1 MQITL
6 SEDEIQQA
14 VVAFVR
20 GQITIAE
27 NQQIDVNFT
36 AGRAPNGL
44 TATLQISTVGAAI
57 PAPKPMA
64 RPTSGNPFGNMKAPA
79 PQEPIANISTGEER
93 VPVMDTAPDA
103 DPEPEVGEPVNYAQD
118 DTAEEPLTSEEP
130 PLVKKAGIFSKATA
144 NVDEAPEAVSD
155 DKPSPKSIFSKT
167 A

>member
-44 TATLQISTVGAAI
+44 TATLQISTVVTPQA
-57 PAPKPMA
+57 KPVTRSMGQVGG
-64 RPTSGNPFGNMKAPA
+64 TKAPA
-79 PQEPIANISTGEER
+79 PVANISTGEER
-93 VPVMDTAPDA
+93 IPVMDTAPDA
-103 DPEPEVGEPVNYAQD
+103 DPAPEVEQEEPASA
-118 DTAEEPLTSEEP
+118 AEEPTTEEP
-130 PLVKKAGIFSKATA
+130 PLVKKAGLFSKATTA
-144 NVDEAPEAVSD
+144 NVDEAPEAVEEE
-155 DKPSPKSIFSKT
+155 KPAAKSIFSKT

>member
-44 TATLQISTVGAAI
+44 TATLQISTVGAAV
-57 PAPKPMA
+57 PAPKPLVKPVA
-64 RPTSGNPFGNMKAPA
+64 APNSQSLFKA
-79 PQEPIANISTGEER
+79 PIANISTGEER
-93 VPVMDTAPDA
+93 VPLMDTAPDG
-103 DPEPEVGEPVNYAQD
+103 DPAPEVEQEEPAGAAEESA
-118 DTAEEPLTSEEP
+118 TEEPL
-130 PLVKKAGIFSKATA
+130 LVKKTGLFSKATTA
-144 NVDEAPEAVSD
+144 NVDEAPEAVED
-155 DKPSPKSIFSKT
+155 EKPAAKSIFSKT

>member
-44 TATLQISTVGAAI
+44 TATLQISTVAAT
-57 PAPKPMA
+57 PAKPVA
-64 RPTSGNPFGNMKAPA
+64 RPTPGNALLGMKAPA
-79 PQEPIANISTGEER
+79 PVANISTGEER
-93 VPVMDTAPDA
+93 IPVMDTAPDDA
-103 DPEPEVGEPVNYAQD
+103 PAPEDDDRVNEIPEDV
-118 DTAEEPLTSEEP
+118 AEEPAAPEEP
-130 PLVKKAGIFSKATA
+130 VLVKKTSPFTKAVA
-144 NVDEAPEAVSD
+144 ENVDAAPEE
-155 DKPSPKSIFSKT
+155 DKPAPKSIFSKT

>member
-44 TATLQISTVGAAI
+44 TATLQISTVVASQA
-57 PAPKPMA
+57 KPMA
-64 RPTSGNPFGNMKAPA
+64 RSMGQVGGTKAPA
-79 PQEPIANISTGEER
+79 PVANISTGEER

-103 DPEPEVGEPVNYAQD
+103 DPAQEVEQDEPACAEEEPA
-118 DTAEEPLTSEEP
+118 TEEPL
-130 PLVKKAGIFSKATA
+130 LVKKTGLFSKATTA
-144 NVDEAPEAVSD
+144 NVDEAPEAVED
-155 DKPSPKSIFSKT
+155 EKPAAKSIFSKT